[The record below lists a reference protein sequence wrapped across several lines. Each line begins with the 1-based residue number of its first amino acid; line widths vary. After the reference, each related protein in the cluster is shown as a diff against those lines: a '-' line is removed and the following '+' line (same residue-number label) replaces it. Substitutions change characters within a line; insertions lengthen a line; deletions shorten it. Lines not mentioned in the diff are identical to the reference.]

1 MVVRAVEHRVSELNQ
16 PQRPILMLK
25 MRCHDNELML
35 RGEDK
40 AIAMKIVKKSASG
53 AGLHHGGGSSAP
65 TWRSESITTIVVR
78 RTRPRRLGHQRTT
91 ATVVKFIVL
100 ESASSSF

>member
-1 MVVRAVEHRVSELNQ
+1 MSELNQ

-25 MRCHDNELML
+25 MRCHDHELML

-40 AIAMKIVKKSASG
+40 PIAMKIVKRAPP
-53 AGLHHGGGSSAP
+53 GLDSITEVVPRHQ